1 MNVEFPP
8 KNDVNL
14 SCPILALHMI
24 AQTDIYRSKNVLVP
38 KWAKKKSRGG
48 DVPMQVDAVVVRD
61 TPKLDRP
68 TKIPKA
74 QRYPIK
80 DP

>member
-1 MNVEFPP
+1 M
-8 KNDVNL
+8 
-14 SCPILALHMI
+14 
-24 AQTDIYRSKNVLVP
+24 LVP

-48 DVPMQVDAVVVRD
+48 DVLMQVDAVVVRD